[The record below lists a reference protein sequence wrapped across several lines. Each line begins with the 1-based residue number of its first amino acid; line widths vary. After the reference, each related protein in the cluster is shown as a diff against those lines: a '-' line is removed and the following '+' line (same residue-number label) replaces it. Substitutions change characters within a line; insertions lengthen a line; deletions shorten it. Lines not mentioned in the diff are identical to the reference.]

1 MNKGFQNLSWFFAA
15 LILPRRS
22 LAIFERLPLIVLCYL
37 RRTGYSVSDGPSH
50 MDIEHLL
57 ERIATCEKLFK
68 RLATMKELSV
78 SQICQIHGI
87 VFCGP
92 GEGRIRE
99 TSVCLAT
106 GGQINAPV
114 EFRPPGHQRLR
125 KELVQL
131 LQRYNS
137 EERNLDMS
145 VRFFWDFVNLHPFL
159 DGNGRVARLIG
170 GAGLSSRERCIFNL
184 FCAEV
189 MFSFKHRYAAALSSY
204 QRTGDYGELDAVC
217 EEEIRKAGRK
227 VDELSQVC
235 NEFVSRLE
243 RRGLDLGVSLD
254 FIRFPVRA
262 KGDILNCT
270 GAEDAIESCRNYE
283 SGTLVQAEIN
293 GTDFLVAEGV
303 LEYLELLRPYRN
315 NESVS
320 AFNVA

>member
-1 MNKGFQNLSWFFAA
+1 M
-15 LILPRRS
+15 LPRRS

-37 RRTGYSVSDGPSH
+37 RRAGASVCDGASH
-50 MDIEHLL
+50 MDITHLL
-57 ERIATCEKLFK
+57 ERIATFEKLFK
-68 RLATMKELSV
+68 RLATVKECSI
-78 SQICQIHGI
+78 SQISQVHSM
-87 VFCGP
+87 VFDGP
-92 GEGRIRE
+92 GKGRLRE
-99 TSVCLAT
+99 TSVCLAP

-131 LQRYNS
+131 LQRYNR

-170 GAGLSSRERCIFNL
+170 GAGLSLRERCIFNL

-217 EEEIRKAGRK
+217 EGDIRKAGRK
-227 VDELSQVC
+227 VDELLRVC
-235 NEFVSRLE
+235 DEFVSRLE
-243 RRGLDLGVSLD
+243 RESFGFGIIFD
-254 FIRFPVRA
+254 FLRFPVRA

-283 SGTLVQAEIN
+283 SGTLVQTEIN
-293 GTDFLVAEGV
+293 GKDFLVAEGV